1 MRTIC
6 RLRRTFAIAVTLAL
20 VAGIGGCTRDPEVTP
35 VRHEPDATT
44 HQVEVFFT
52 NLERGEIGQ
61 VFPVTREITDED
73 HVRGALTQL
82 LAGPT
87 AQERAQGYSS
97 WFSAATADL
106 LLAVR
111 VSDGEAVVDLDL
123 RLPRVIPNASTSA
136 GSTALLAELDATLLQ
151 FPEVTATR
159 YRLDGDEA
167 AFAEWLQLAPQG
179 GDPATTGGTPQ
190 DATDDATGD
199 APAAVEPGSNGAP
212 ARVEVFFT
220 NLALGPDDEVFPVR
234 RTVQPPAVLVGAL
247 EQLLRG
253 PTAAERDAGYSSLFS
268 ADTVG
273 LLDSVR
279 IEDGTAYV
287 HFDARL
293 PSTIPNASSSAGST
307 ALLAALDAT
316 VTQFPTVDT
325 AVYSLEGDV
334 AAFYGWLQRDAPPA

>member
-6 RLRRTFAIAVTLAL
+6 RLRRTFTIAVTLAL
-20 VAGIGGCTRDPEVTP
+20 VAGVGGCTRDPEVTP

-61 VFPVTREITDED
+61 VFPVMREITDED

-111 VSDGEAVVDLDL
+111 VSDGEAVVDLDP

-167 AFAEWLQLAPQG
+167 AFAEWLQLAPD
-179 GDPATTGGTPQ
+179 GDPDTTSGTPDQ
-190 DATDDATGD
+190 ATDD
-199 APAAVEPGSNGAP
+199 APAAVEPGSDGTA

-220 NLALGPDDEVFPVR
+220 NLTLGSDDEVFPVR

-268 ADTVG
+268 TDTVG

-279 IEDGTAYV
+279 IADGTAYV